1 MQALSEGVGLMPSQ
15 PRTWNSLP
23 PPVATLCCLT
33 VTVSPVW
40 GRDHTPGGCS
50 GPACRPQGWALISL
64 FPRGGWRALP
74 P

>member
-33 VTVSPVW
+33 VTVSLGAETTLLEGAVGQPV
-40 GRDHTPGGCS
+40 D
-50 GPACRPQGWALISL
+50 L
-64 FPRGGWRALP
+64 RAGL
-74 P
+74 